1 MKISIKTEEA
11 ATNFTQLPSRLRS
24 QLRSSNWDA
33 SASGMVASGSRSGA
47 GAARSENLR
56 SSKLYT
62 DLGFA
67 TPRKLE
73 PASDTNPFRLVD
85 LYQGTPDKG
94 PAGAGGLGERV
105 ADDENGQPLSL
116 DMLEGGGGGNSA
128 VMRGAGGNNGDAT
141 GRMEGVAEEAVP
153 SPATNLS
160 STLDDMAL

>member
-1 MKISIKTEEA
+1 MRKCQLT
-11 ATNFTQLPSRLRS
+11 FTQLPSRLRS
-24 QLRSSNWDA
+24 QLGSSNRDA

-47 GAARSENLR
+47 GATRSENLR

-94 PAGAGGLGERV
+94 AAGGGGLGRV
-105 ADDENGQPLSL
+105 PDDENEQPLSL
-116 DMLEGGGGGNSA
+116 DMLEGGGGGDLA
-128 VMRGAGGNNGDAT
+128 VMRGAGGNNRAAT
-141 GRMEGVAEEAVP
+141 GRMEGVAEEVVP